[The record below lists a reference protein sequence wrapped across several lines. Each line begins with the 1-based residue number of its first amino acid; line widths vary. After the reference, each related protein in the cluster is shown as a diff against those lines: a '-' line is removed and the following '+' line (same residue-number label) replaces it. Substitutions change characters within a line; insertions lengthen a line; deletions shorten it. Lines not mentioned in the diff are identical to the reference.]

1 MANKLFQQARK
12 FVEEA
17 VNSDQNQE
25 ETMEIAKNAL
35 SSAYANS
42 TEAEQVQLRE
52 LQNKLETKIGQA
64 PTH

>member
-17 VNSDQNQE
+17 VSEDHDQEQ
-25 ETMEIAKNAL
+25 TMEIAKNAL

-52 LQNKLETKIGQA
+52 LQNKLESK
-64 PTH
+64 

>member
-1 MANKLFQQARK
+1 MTNKLFQQARK

-17 VNSDQNQE
+17 VNGDHDQE
-25 ETMEIAKNAL
+25 KTMEIAKNAL

-52 LQNKLETKIGQA
+52 LQNKLESK
-64 PTH
+64 

>member
-17 VNSDQNQE
+17 GNGDHNQE
-25 ETMEIAKNAL
+25 ETMAIAKNAL

-52 LQNKLETKIGQA
+52 LQNKLESK
-64 PTH
+64 

>member
-17 VNSDQNQE
+17 ANGDHNQE
-25 ETMEIAKNAL
+25 QTIEIAKNAL

-52 LQNKLETKIGQA
+52 LQNKLESK
-64 PTH
+64 